1 MGVEV
6 WLVVAI
12 VAGGAGYL
20 AYLVGMRRHLVEP
33 NRASWLIWSAA
44 TAVEAATY
52 AAVNPHAAQ
61 RWAIMLAA
69 LASAAVTVAIWRQA
83 RWTALTF
90 AELGCTAAC
99 AGALLLWLAFRQA
112 FWAHML
118 VVAAVP
124 VSFWPTWASAWRDRA
139 RERSPAWGLWTI
151 GDLATLLVATRQPG
165 SGVGGYAYLL
175 VELACHASVW
185 LMIGLL
191 TINPW
196 RSLGVLR
203 GGLWVLDGYQA
214 TDNPFRVGETHLG
227 KAVYAARGFRE
238 GEVVTR
244 FSGPRVARS
253 KLPTR
258 LVGRADRFVQ
268 VSADQYM
275 GPSGAVDDLINHSC
289 APNTGL
295 RFAADG
301 VVLLAIRDIAPGE
314 EIAWDYS
321 STLTDRSWQMVCACG
336 APECRGVIG
345 PFDTLPVERQEWFRA
360 RNLVAPYLRRRDS
373 VWGRGR
379 AA

>member
-1 MGVEV
+1 M
-6 WLVVAI
+6 WLAVAI
-12 VAGGAGYL
+12 AAGAAGYL
-20 AYLVGMRRHLVEP
+20 AYLAGLGRHLVEP
-33 NRASWLIWSAA
+33 NRASWLIWSGA

-52 AAVNPHAAQ
+52 AAVNPLGLQ
-61 RWAIMLAA
+61 RWAIVLAA
-69 LASAAVTVAIWRQA
+69 LASAAVTVAIWRRA
-83 RWTALTF
+83 RWTPLSP
-90 AELGCTAAC
+90 AELGCVAAC
-99 AGALLLWLAFRQA
+99 ASALLLWLAFHQA

-124 VSFWPTWASAWRDRA
+124 VSFWPTWASVWRDRA

-151 GDLATLLVATRQPG
+151 GDLATLLVAARTPG
-165 SGVGGYAYLL
+165 GGVGEYAYL
-175 VELACHASVW
+175 VAELSCHASVW
-185 LMIGLL
+185 LLIGVA

-196 RSLGVLR
+196 RSLGQRR
-203 GGLWVLDGYQA
+203 GGLWVLDRA
-214 TDNPFRVGETHLG
+214 PSPELFHVGETHLG
-227 KAVYAARGFRE
+227 KTVYAARPFRE
-238 GEVVTR
+238 GELVTR
-244 FSGPRVARS
+244 FSGPRVSAREV
-253 KLPTR
+253 PTR

-301 VVLLAIRDIAPGE
+301 VVLLAIRDIAAGE

-321 STLTDRSWQMVCACG
+321 TTLTDRSWQMVCACG

-345 PFDTLPVERQEWFRA
+345 AFETLPVERQEWFRA

-373 VWGRGR
+373 VWARGR